1 MNPHFIELRSA
12 KTILQP
18 RVPIFAGSL
27 RKAIQEWNNGLG
39 AYHAIVDEFARGVL
53 VNQFWYAYSSQAF
66 RGDVGVSLDKHGN
79 RHYYIVDDLLVL
91 RLKHV
96 DNSYRSWNHPTSR
109 ARAWDAQASF
119 PTIPPMAKLELGYR
133 LDLTGTVVRDAVV
146 MLNFKGRSV
155 WRWQIWGPAIGEFA
169 AAPRDVF
176 GRMVHTHD
184 DFSGVVLP

>member
-109 ARAWDAQASF
+109 ARAW
-119 PTIPPMAKLELGYR
+119 
-133 LDLTGTVVRDAVV
+133 
-146 MLNFKGRSV
+146 GR
-155 WRWQIWGPAIGEFA
+155 A
-169 AAPRDVF
+169 
-176 GRMVHTHD
+176 
-184 DFSGVVLP
+184 GVVSNHPPNGEARVGLPVGPDRHRR